1 MLIIG
6 KQNIPENITSTS
18 GANVSRVF
26 LPPVHCSGKRRVKIR
41 VLMQEGK
48 EKAWLG
54 VRRSAESTPD
64 NM

>member
-1 MLIIG
+1 MANKIFL
-6 KQNIPENITSTS
+6 KTSS
-18 GANVSRVF
+18 AQPAPIYQGFSF
-26 LPPVHCSGKRRVKIR
+26 LQAVHCSGKRRVKIR

-54 VRRSAESTPD
+54 VRRSAESSPD